1 MPSSNIPLLT
11 MHIVSIFSL
20 CLVPL
25 MILACPI
32 NFGYVRNITWYGPTC
47 FNASSTI
54 SNNSQCCHAIKS
66 LFCLGLA
73 RHLNVSSMF
82 LLPDNHT
89 SVSCLKDFQVE
100 LASLEV
106 PAHWVSTCLDPVYF
120 VSSPSFCDRIES
132 LDDWFRIVGKK
143 TAINSY
149 CKYNLNLSD
158 YHCSNCLTAIR
169 LTHQNE
175 FMLID
180 HSRGESCLLLAQL
193 YAASSVNVHGPESK
207 DVASCIFQLNGP
219 IVNVHDHSFLTKH
232 KYVCRYVIL
241 PSAILLVLGAWISFR
256 DWVIKKCK
264 IM

>member
-1 MPSSNIPLLT
+1 MPSSNLPLLT
-11 MHIVSIFSL
+11 MHIVSIFSFSM
-20 CLVPL
+20 VPL

-32 NFGYVRNITWYGPTC
+32 NFGYMRNITWYDSTC
-47 FNASSTI
+47 FNASSI
-54 SNNSQCCHAIKS
+54 VSNESKCCHTIKS
-66 LFCLGLA
+66 LFSLGLA

-100 LASLEV
+100 LGSLEV
-106 PAHWVSTCLDPVYF
+106 PTHWVSTCLDPEYF

-143 TAINSY
+143 TSINYY
-149 CKYNLNLSD
+149 CKDNLNLSD
-158 YHCSNCLTAIR
+158 YHCRNCLTAIK
-169 LTHQNE
+169 LIHQNGL
-175 FMLID
+175 MLID
-180 HSRGESCLLLAQL
+180 HSKGESCLLLTQL
-193 YAASSVNVHGPESK
+193 YAAGSVNVHGPESK

-219 IVNVHDHSFLTKH
+219 IVNVHYHSFLTKH

-241 PSAILLVLGAWISFR
+241 PSALLLVLGAWISFR
-256 DWVIKKCK
+256 DWVIRKCK

>member
-1 MPSSNIPLLT
+1 M
-11 MHIVSIFSL
+11 
-20 CLVPL
+20 VPL

-32 NFGYVRNITWYGPTC
+32 NFGYMRNITWYDSTC
-47 FNASSTI
+47 FNASSI
-54 SNNSQCCHAIKS
+54 VSNESKCCHTIKS
-66 LFCLGLA
+66 LFSLGLA

-100 LASLEV
+100 LGSLEV
-106 PAHWVSTCLDPVYF
+106 PTHWVSTCLDPEYF

-143 TAINSY
+143 TSINYY
-149 CKYNLNLSD
+149 CKDKLNLSD
-158 YHCSNCLTAIR
+158 YNCRNCLTAIK
-169 LTHQNE
+169 LTHQNGL
-175 FMLID
+175 MLID
-180 HSRGESCLLLAQL
+180 HSKGESCLLLAQL
-193 YAASSVNVHGPESK
+193 YAAGSVNVHGPESK

-219 IVNVHDHSFLTKH
+219 IVNVHYHSFLTKH

-241 PSAILLVLGAWISFR
+241 PSALLLVLGAWISFR
-256 DWVIKKCK
+256 DWVIRKCK